1 MSKSIRMTR
10 SEVNEAMARF
20 FAKGGT
26 VTKLPDG
33 PDHRFQPHDVRV
45 EQGDPKVDI
54 TALQEPANETQQK
67 VVESSK
73 L

>member
-1 MSKSIRMTR
+1 MNR
-10 SEVNEAMARF
+10 SELNEAMARF
-20 FAKGGT
+20 FVKGGT

-33 PDHRFQPHDVRV
+33 PDHRFQPYGVRV